1 MMELISLENGHIA
14 ADSERESRKIPIDRI
29 WPDKSQ
35 PRCNFDEEALEDL
48 AKSMDMVGQLQPI
61 GIGRSGSDWMI
72 VYGERRLRAARW
84 LGWATINAIVYDL
97 PAQNMAVVLQA
108 CENLHRVDLGL
119 NEYAE
124 VVLRLKE
131 AGMELR
137 GISRA
142 LSKNERWVGNLLSIA
157 RDPLARALIEGGRLN
172 SADAWERFKG
182 LQPEARKIVL
192 DSTEPITWPRCE
204 SAKQQVQKL
213 ARKRQSSIPLPPVDK
228 QDYQTPVGPVET
240 AEKVF
245 PEAQI
250 VTASGVTNPRARIKC
265 ASDNSEELGFIIR
278 LPVRICEKLIPGSGE
293 KVTQGSRLSD
303 LQKKF
308 VRVIEELVDV
318 HC

>member
-1 MMELISLENGHIA
+1 MELTGLENEHIA
-14 ADSERESRKIPIDRI
+14 EDSERESQKIPIDRI
-29 WPDKSQ
+29 RPDKSQ
-35 PRCNFDEEALEDL
+35 PRRNFDEEALADL
-48 AKSMDMVGQLQPI
+48 ARSMDMVGQLQPI
-61 GIGRSGSDWMI
+61 GIRRSGSDWMI
-72 VYGERRLRAARW
+72 VYGERRLRAARQ
-84 LGWATINAIVYDL
+84 LGWATINAIVYVL

-131 AGMELR
+131 AGMEIG

-157 RDPLARALIEGGRLN
+157 RDPLARALIDEGRLN

-213 ARKRQSSIPLPPVDK
+213 AGKRQISIPLAPVDK
-228 QDYQTPVGPVET
+228 QDFQTSVEPVDPTEEIFPV
-240 AEKVF
+240 V
-245 PEAQI
+245 QMD
-250 VTASGVTNPRARIKC
+250 TASGVTNRQAQIGRA
-265 ASDNSEELGFIIR
+265 SGNSEESGFLIQ
-278 LPVRICEKLIPGSGE
+278 LPIRICEKLIPGSGE
-293 KVTQGSRLSD
+293 KVAQGSRVGD
-303 LQKKF
+303 LQKNF
-308 VRVIEELVDV
+308 IRVIEELVDA
-318 HC
+318 HG